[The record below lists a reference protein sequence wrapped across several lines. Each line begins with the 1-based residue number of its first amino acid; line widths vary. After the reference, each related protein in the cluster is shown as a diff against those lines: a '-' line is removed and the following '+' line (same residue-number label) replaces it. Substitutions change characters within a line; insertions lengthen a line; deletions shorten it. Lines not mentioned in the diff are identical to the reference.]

1 MRAKKA
7 PEMIEIPRSEEWRR
21 VLRSISGSDDDDF
34 GFNLVEQVV
43 NALRRERAGSDEETR
58 QTDATFAAMMG
69 MKPRD
74 ELEGMLIGQLI
85 ASHNAAM
92 ECYRRAMIG
101 EQTFEARRENLTQ
114 ANKLSRTYAALT
126 EALDRHRGKG
136 RQRITVEH
144 VNVHAGGQAIV
155 GAVTPRDGSS
165 QKSEQQTHATREITH
180 EPGIPMRSPDPER
193 ETMPIASGAGKAP
206 V

>member
-7 PEMIEIPRSEEWRR
+7 PEMIEIPRSQERR
-21 VLRSISGSDDDDF
+21 HVLRSISGSDDDDF
-34 GFNLVEQVV
+34 SNNLVEQVV
-43 NALRRERAGSDEETR
+43 VALWRKHPDFDQQIG
-58 QTDATFAAMMG
+58 ATLAAMMG

-74 ELEGMLIGQLI
+74 ELEGMLIGQLL

-101 EQTFEARRENLTQ
+101 DQTFEGRRENLNQ
-114 ANKLSRTYAALT
+114 ANKLSRTSAALT

-136 RQRITVEH
+136 QQRITVEH

-155 GAVTPRDGSS
+155 GAVTPKGGSS